1 MRLASVD
8 QDFRSHKT
16 SKMRNR
22 DRSNYTAASA
32 SALAAIAVA
41 STAVV
46 FTFQNSELLE
56 ISHSNKFLDWIEVNG
71 IYESNQF

>member
-22 DRSNYTAASA
+22 DGSNYSAA

-46 FTFQNSELLE
+46 LTFQNSELLE
-56 ISHSNKFLDWIEVNG
+56 ISHSNKFLDWIEVKG